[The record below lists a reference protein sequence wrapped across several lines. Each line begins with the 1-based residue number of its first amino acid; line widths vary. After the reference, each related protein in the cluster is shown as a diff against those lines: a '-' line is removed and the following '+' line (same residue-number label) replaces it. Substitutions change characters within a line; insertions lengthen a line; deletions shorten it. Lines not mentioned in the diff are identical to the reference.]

1 MYAAV
6 VQLAIPALVLLVAV
20 IRKKGWN
27 IAAEKKLRITGR
39 NFVPPERIYQFWS

>member
-27 IAAEKKLRITGR
+27 IAAEK
-39 NFVPPERIYQFWS
+39 S